1 MILQENDLK
10 KIYGGGW
17 KAVLGF
23 VAGAITLISGII
35 DGIFRPLG
43 CH

>member
-1 MILQENDLK
+1 MILQEYELK

-17 KAVLGF
+17 KTVLGF
-23 VAGAITLISGII
+23 LAGAITLVSGII